1 MASKSLPPL
10 PAMTIEVAAR
20 SFHREAVGYGFGLP
34 DFVHFTN
41 TLLDIAMAS
50 HHGGEPARAEA
61 AVPHERYADLP
72 VTGPTVTIRRFGE
85 PGDRQ
90 HLEDWVAD
98 AEGRFFLLSTT
109 SGRTQTVEHLVQS
122 PHNLIGIVTAEGR
135 PVGCVA
141 YLNHRPDQGRAEL
154 RKMIGERD
162 MRGRGLAH
170 EAAKLWLG
178 YGLGALGLK
187 KIYLTTLVTH
197 VGNIKIN
204 EELGFRVEG
213 VLRNEVFIDGRYHD
227 VLRMGLWDEA
237 YSASTSTGA

>member
-1 MASKSLPPL
+1 
-10 PAMTIEVAAR
+10 MTVEVAAR

-34 DFVHFTN
+34 DFLHFTT
-41 TLLDIAMAS
+41 TLLGIAMAS
-50 HHGGEPARAEA
+50 HHGREPPGTALTPLR
-61 AVPHERYADLP
+61 ERYTDLP
-72 VTGPTVTIRRFGE
+72 VKGPNVEIRRYGE
-85 PGDRQ
+85 PGDRE
-90 HLEDWVAD
+90 HIEDWVAD

-122 PHNLIGIVTAEGR
+122 PHNVIGIVTAHGR

-141 YLNHRPDQGRAEL
+141 YLDHRPDQGRAEL

-162 MRGRGLAH
+162 MRGRGLAR

-204 EELGFRVEG
+204 EEIGFRVEG
-213 VLRNEVFIDGRYHD
+213 VLRNELFIDGRYHD
-227 VLRMGLWDEA
+227 VLRMGLWDEQA
-237 YSASTSTGA
+237 GDE